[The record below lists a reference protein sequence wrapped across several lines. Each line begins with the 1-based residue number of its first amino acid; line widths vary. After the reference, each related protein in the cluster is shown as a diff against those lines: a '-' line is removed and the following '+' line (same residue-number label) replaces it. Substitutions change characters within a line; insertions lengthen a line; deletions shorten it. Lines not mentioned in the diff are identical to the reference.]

1 MECNHFDPNFVR
13 RKLANMVI
21 LHEYPINIVEHIGF
35 REFSASLQPLFKMV
49 CKNTLKRDILK
60 IYDYERGKTFM
71 ELEKIPSRIAISTSM
86 WTSSNKRRQF
96 MLVKAHYID
105 DSWTLESWVMRY
117 LFVLCAFFLL
127 SYSIIFIPP
136 LIIILIKLYSNYLIC
151 LY

>member
-1 MECNHFDPNFVR
+1 
-13 RKLANMVI
+13 
-21 LHEYPINIVEHIGF
+21 
-35 REFSASLQPLFKMV
+35 
-49 CKNTLKRDILK
+49 
-60 IYDYERGKTFM
+60 
-71 ELEKIPSRIAISTSM
+71 
-86 WTSSNKRRQF
+86 